1 MHVVRV
7 NAYAYVRERSR
18 TIGEGGDRVPAEGA
32 QLCERQG
39 CGNSVAP
46 PPRGGRAA
54 RFCSASCRAAWHRAR
69 ARAEHA
75 DDNDITTLAEQ
86 LSAALTAAQRA
97 GTALAG
103 KLAALQPEQLEDLRA
118 DLDVALA
125 DRDAA
130 LAEAAAAASNLQ
142 VATGEAQA
150 LRDALAAE
158 RRLRELLERQA
169 AGPAPPSQ

>member
-1 MHVVRV
+1 M
-7 NAYAYVRERSR
+7 
-18 TIGEGGDRVPAEGA
+18 
-32 QLCERQG
+32 
-39 CGNSVAP
+39 
-46 PPRGGRAA
+46 
-54 RFCSASCRAAWHRAR
+54 
-69 ARAEHA
+69 
-75 DDNDITTLAEQ
+75 
-86 LSAALTAAQRA
+86 TAAQRA